1 MNAQEREDMES
12 YNYFSMVDK
21 YTDAGKTLY
30 ATQILEKAVNT
41 IEALVQNEINLG
53 KKSEALRAEVKSQS

>member
-12 YNYFSMVDK
+12 FNYFSMVDK

-41 IEALVQNEINLG
+41 IEALVQNEINSG